1 MNIKFFIHR
10 NDMVKIKKVNIN
22 IFFSYLSNENW
33 LTYFDKFS
41 TILQISK
48 KWARLFKQKT
58 MPQHINSIF

>member
-1 MNIKFFIHR
+1 MHIKFFIHR

>member
-1 MNIKFFIHR
+1 
-10 NDMVKIKKVNIN
+10 MVKIKKVNIN
-22 IFFSYLSNENW
+22 IFFSVTENW

>member
-1 MNIKFFIHR
+1 
-10 NDMVKIKKVNIN
+10 MVKIKKVNIN